1 MIGIVSEVV
10 TWTTDTNF
18 DKVPPSDNDQ
28 ALRLPS
34 DWLRGPS
41 ELASDWSDAPRPQLT
56 RVLCTCPAWLAGPA
70 RETC

>member
-1 MIGIVSEVV
+1 MIGIISEIV
-10 TWTTDTNF
+10 TWTTDLA
-18 DKVPPSDNDQ
+18 KVPPSDND
-28 ALRLPS
+28 LLGPS
-34 DWLRGPS
+34 DWLRGPR

>member
-1 MIGIVSEVV
+1 MIGILSELV
-10 TWTTDTNF
+10 TWTTDPSF
-18 DKVPPSDNDQ
+18 AKVPSDNDQ
-28 ALRLPS
+28 ALRPS

-56 RVLCTCPAWLAGPA
+56 RVSRTCPARLAGPA

>member
-1 MIGIVSEVV
+1 MIGNISELV
-10 TWTTDTNF
+10 TWTTDTNIH
-18 DKVPPSDNDQ
+18 KVPPSDDEP
-28 ALRLPS
+28 LRAS

-56 RVLCTCPAWLAGPA
+56 RVPRTCPGRLAG

>member
-1 MIGIVSEVV
+1 MIGIISEIV

-18 DKVPPSDNDQ
+18 AKVPPSDNDP
-28 ALRLPS
+28 LRPS
-34 DWLRGPS
+34 HWLRGPS

-56 RVLCTCPAWLAGPA
+56 RVSRTCPARLAGPA

>member
-1 MIGIVSEVV
+1 MIGILSELV
-10 TWTTDTNF
+10 TWTTDTSF
-18 DKVPPSDNDQ
+18 AKVPPSDNDQ
-28 ALRLPS
+28 ALRPS

-56 RVLCTCPAWLAGPA
+56 RVPRTCPGRLAG